1 MTTHELAKL
10 LMSLPNTKVLLQP
23 TAKDSLRP
31 CQYVHDAQEGIILSS
46 TGARPRKKGGAK

>member
-10 LMSLPNTKVLLQP
+10 LLSLPNTKVLLQP